1 MKTKDENKVTKEEKK
16 TLEEKEEMD
25 AAAAKI
31 QVNDE
36 HFDYFP
42 VFSIFILVP

>member
-16 TLEEKEEMD
+16 TREEKEEMD

-31 QVNDE
+31 QVNDDILIT
-36 HFDYFP
+36 FQYFP
-42 VFSIFILVP
+42 YSF

>member
-31 QVNDE
+31 QVNYD
-36 HFDYFP
+36 
-42 VFSIFILVP
+42 ILINFQSFTY